1 MAKLL
6 LVVLFLLVASPVLAA
21 EVLTDSGLKIQI
33 PDSEIAFYQDN
44 GLVARFPS
52 GLFWWIQTI
61 VHVPV
66 AQGAELTLE
75 QQIKLY
81 IITTAQHYKTDSD
94 FMLQLAGCES
104 GFQPDV
110 YNDHEPIGG
119 TSWGLYQWQVGSWNF
134 YNKAFKTNLDRKNW
148 QDQVEI
154 TAKVLKKYGSGDW
167 RACTKYIKRG
177 DNFIK

>member
-81 IITTAQHYKTDSD
+81 IYIMADEYDVNGDELIK
-94 FMLQLAGCES
+94 LARCES
-104 GFQPDV
+104 NFQIDAHNPKD
-110 YNDHEPIGG
+110 PQGG
-119 TSWGLYQWQVGSWNF
+119 AWGLFQYLKPTFLKWQKESGIKGGF
-134 YNKAFKTNLDRKNW
+134 LNW
-148 QDQVEI
+148 QTQTEL
-154 TAKVLKKYGSGDW
+154 TAWAWGKGRQNAWLNCWNYQKYG
-167 RACTKYIKRG
+167 T
-177 DNFIK
+177 

>member
-21 EVLTDSGLKIQI
+21 EVLTESGLKIQI
-33 PDSEIAFYQDN
+33 PDSEIAYYEEN
-44 GLVARFPS
+44 HLIAKFPS

-104 GFQPDV
+104 NFQIDAHNPKD
-110 YNDHEPIGG
+110 PQGG
-119 TSWGLYQWQVGSWNF
+119 AWGLLQY
-134 YNKAFKTNLDRKNW
+134 
-148 QDQVEI
+148 
-154 TAKVLKKYGSGDW
+154 LKP
-167 RACTKYIKRG
+167 T
-177 DNFIK
+177 